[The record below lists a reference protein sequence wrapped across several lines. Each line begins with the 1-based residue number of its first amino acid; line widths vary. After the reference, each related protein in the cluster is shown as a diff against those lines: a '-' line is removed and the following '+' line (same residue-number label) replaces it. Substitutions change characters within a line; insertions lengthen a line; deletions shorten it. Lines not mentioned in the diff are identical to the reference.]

1 MNLAVAASEK
11 SALILRGLLPGGEPS
26 DGELSDDEVQ
36 TKEKGSIKK
45 KQRTM
50 AKKNT
55 KPRSPSAYNIFAS
68 ETIAQLKQTD
78 NDIEGGPPKREAGY
92 FMKVVGRRW
101 NAISNESKE
110 RYILRAQR
118 LKADMD
124 DTATWHTAANA
135 GRLQTEN
142 ATDGLTDDDD
152 DEILDAAE
160 DDDLADVSE

>member
-11 SALILRGLLPGGEPS
+11 SALILRGLLPGGELS
-26 DGELSDDEVQ
+26 DGELSDDEIQ
-36 TKEKGSIKK
+36 TK

-50 AKKNT
+50 TKKKIT

-92 FMKVVGRRW
+92 FMKVVGQRW
-101 NAISNESKE
+101 NVISNESKE

-142 ATDGLTDDDD
+142 ATDGITDDDD

-160 DDDLADVSE
+160 DDDLADESE